1 MNGLTPWYKTTPKI
15 QPDEFPVNYPV
26 PDFGMEENIIETKKS
41 IALEEK
47 KLKHTMKTDWF
58 KTFVPP
64 PRNYFVP
71 DFGVDSDIKA
81 TQKSIK
87 GAEKY
92 TGSKLHADF
101 DKNTRDY
108 PINYSVPSFGA
119 DPEIV
124 ASQ

>member
-1 MNGLTPWYKTTPKI
+1 
-15 QPDEFPVNYPV
+15 
-26 PDFGMEENIIETKKS
+26 
-41 IALEEK
+41 
-47 KLKHTMKTDWF
+47 
-58 KTFVPP
+58 
-64 PRNYFVP
+64 VP